1 MTQEETNRTFDINF
15 AELYDVRPGET
26 DFTGAI
32 DRSLKQGIKHL
43 SGEFIVKTA
52 ELLIERQN
60 NMKYNYDDEEKRQTS
75 SGISH

>member
-32 DRSLKQGIKHL
+32 DRSLEQGVKHL
-43 SGEFIVKTA
+43 NENFLINVL
-52 ELLIERQN
+52 ELLTERRN
-60 NMKYNYDDEEKRQTS
+60 RIK
-75 SGISH
+75 

>member
-15 AELYDVRPGET
+15 SDLYDVRPGET

-43 SGEFIVKTA
+43 SENFLVMVS
-52 ELLIERQN
+52 ELLTERRN
-60 NMKYNYDDEEKRQTS
+60 GRK
-75 SGISH
+75 

>member
-32 DRSLKQGIKHL
+32 DRSLEQGMKHL
-43 SGEFIVKTA
+43 SKNFFAMVS
-52 ELLIERQN
+52 ELLTERKN
-60 NMKYNYDDEEKRQTS
+60 GEIKL
-75 SGISH
+75 